1 MGLNIIFT
9 YDVLNEERND
19 IDDEK
24 LEEHTNGITSKTEL
38 RKRFASMSYD
48 IMYEKD
54 IEKETKLNLIR
65 KLNQALEDKIKEI
78 DEGQDKDQEQES
90 AEDLHGKIE
99 HFITIELNDTPNQK
113 GNYLKNIYTNV
124 KSLNYP
130 ISFTDQVNNY
140 LTDIATQNK
149 LFFTNDVQEKQEI
162 RDSMD
167 KNKIEHQISKIIPNK
182 QPIGGT
188 KNKKTKRRNSKKNKS
203 KKLRK

>member
-54 IEKETKLNLIR
+54 MKKETKLDLIR
-65 KLNQALEDKIKEI
+65 KLNQALEDKINQIEI
-78 DEGQDKDQEQES
+78 DPVEEQET

-167 KNKIEHQISKIIPNK
+167 KNKIEHQISKIIPNE
-182 QPIGGT
+182 ISNGGGR
-188 KNKKTKRRNSKKNKS
+188 KSKKTKRRKNRKNKS

>member
-19 IDDEK
+19 IDNEK

-54 IEKETKLNLIR
+54 IEKETKLDLIR
-65 KLNQALEDKIKEI
+65 KLNQALEDKINQIEI
-78 DEGQDKDQEQES
+78 DPVEEQET

-99 HFITIELNDTPNQK
+99 HFITIELNDKPNQK

>member
-54 IEKETKLNLIR
+54 IEKETKLDLIR
-65 KLNQALEDKIKEI
+65 KLNQALEDKINQIEI
-78 DEGQDKDQEQES
+78 DPVEEQET

-99 HFITIELNDTPNQK
+99 HFIQHVSNILHNLWITKKPLKSCWLLTSYKCFSTGFDFHKHSSELSFAAFSTVISH
-113 GNYLKNIYTNV
+113 LVTTTN
-124 KSLNYP
+124 
-130 ISFTDQVNNY
+130 
-140 LTDIATQNK
+140 
-149 LFFTNDVQEKQEI
+149 
-162 RDSMD
+162 
-167 KNKIEHQISKIIPNK
+167 
-182 QPIGGT
+182 
-188 KNKKTKRRNSKKNKS
+188 
-203 KKLRK
+203 

>member
-1 MGLNIIFT
+1 M
-9 YDVLNEERND
+9 
-19 IDDEK
+19 
-24 LEEHTNGITSKTEL
+24 EEHTNGITSKTEL

-54 IEKETKLNLIR
+54 IEKETKLDLIR
-65 KLNQALEDKIKEI
+65 KLNQALEDKINQIEI
-78 DEGQDKDQEQES
+78 DPVEEQET

-188 KNKKTKRRNSKKNKS
+188 KNKKTKRRKNRKNKS

>member
-1 MGLNIIFT
+1 M
-9 YDVLNEERND
+9 
-19 IDDEK
+19 
-24 LEEHTNGITSKTEL
+24 
-38 RKRFASMSYD
+38 
-48 IMYEKD
+48 
-54 IEKETKLNLIR
+54 
-65 KLNQALEDKIKEI
+65 
-78 DEGQDKDQEQES
+78 
-90 AEDLHGKIE
+90 
-99 HFITIELNDTPNQK
+99 NDTPNQK

>member
-9 YDVLNEERND
+9 YDVLNEERDD

-54 IEKETKLNLIR
+54 IEKETKLNLISR
-65 KLNQALEDKIKEI
+65 LNQALEDKINQI
-78 DEGQDKDQEQES
+78 DIDPVEEQET

-167 KNKIEHQISKIIPNK
+167 KNKIEHQISKIIPN
-182 QPIGGT
+182 IVSSEGGR
-188 KNKKTKRRNSKKNKS
+188 KSKKTKRRKNRKNKS

>member
-19 IDDEK
+19 IDNEK

-54 IEKETKLNLIR
+54 IEKETKLDLIR
-65 KLNQALEDKIKEI
+65 KLNQALEDKINQIEI
-78 DEGQDKDQEQES
+78 DPVEEQET